1 MAERTRTRLDPDVRR
16 EQILDAAGALFRDQD
31 YSAVSLESVA
41 ERAGVTRGL
50 LHHYFGSKR
59 ALFLEVLE
67 RGVAIP
73 DSVQLV
79 PPDVS
84 GTLDEIIVVC
94 VANWMRMIRSAGGLW
109 SDLAATGALG
119 ASDVDAVMTRA
130 RDTLVDRMVDELP
143 FPASL
148 DPELLRSALRCYA
161 AFARV
166 ATDEWLVEGS
176 LDEHRTETLL
186 AQTLLALVT
195 DVVPAMAD
203 RAATDEPD
211 RR

>member
-16 EQILDAAGALFRDQD
+16 EQILDAASALFRDQD

-67 RGVAIP
+67 RAVAIP

-79 PPDVS
+79 PPDIT
-84 GTLDEIIVVC
+84 GTPSEVIDVC
-94 VANWMRMIRSAGGLW
+94 VTNWMRMIRSAGGLW
-109 SDLAATGALG
+109 SDLAATGGLG
-119 ASDVDAVMTRA
+119 GGDVDEVMTRA

-143 FPASL
+143 FPATL

-176 LDEHRTETLL
+176 LDTARTEALL
-186 AQTLLALVT
+186 GRTLLALIT
-195 DVVPAMAD
+195 EVVPAMTD
-203 RAATDEPD
+203 AAPAPES
-211 RR
+211 R